1 MIHVLPAKFS
11 NEQNLICFQLHN
23 QIYYTAIQDIDV
35 GDILKVWYAPKY
47 AAKMNSKLLSSSP
60 FEIVNN
66 VLKQASMG
74 TLDSFVEDSLNQQ
87 ILSSCENS
95 HNSANNN
102 KIADVSLPPINSL
115 MRTPSLTFYQNN
127 NYLGYSNDY
136 NSQHYSESES
146 LKFFEPTDIEM
157 NLPAHVDEFNNL
169 AINQCPDLSNFTLD
183 ASNIFSDSED
193 VGTHLNNSMGGG
205 ELQNGIIEE
214 NCLLGNSVNLPKNSK
229 KKLNDKGEKNPRLK
243 PAAFSCKLCNKTYV
257 AICNLNKHHMQV
269 HNLHLC
275 NLCMKVSFKLVIIFI
290 TI

>member
-47 AAKMNSKLLSSSP
+47 AAKMNTKLLSSSP

-87 ILSSCENS
+87 ILSSCDN
-95 HNSANNN
+95 HNRANNN
-102 KIADVSLPPINSL
+102 KTADVSLPPINSL
-115 MRTPSLTFYQNN
+115 MRTPSLNFYQNN

-136 NSQHYSESES
+136 NSHHYSESEPM
-146 LKFFEPTDIEM
+146 KYFEPTDIEM
-157 NLPAHVDEFNNL
+157 NLPSHVDNFNNL
-169 AINQCPDLSNFTLD
+169 AINQCPDLTNFTIDSSNMFSND
-183 ASNIFSDSED
+183 AEEIGGSAA
-193 VGTHLNNSMGGG
+193 MGGSG
-205 ELQNGIIEE
+205 IVGDMENEGGAGIDENELANS
-214 NCLLGNSVNLPKNSK
+214 NANLLKNSK
-229 KKLNDKGEKNPRLK
+229 KKLVDKGEKNPRLK
-243 PAAFSCKLCNKTYV
+243 PAAFCCKLCNKTYV

-275 NLCMKVSFKLVIIFI
+275 NLCMKVSCKL
-290 TI
+290 